1 MKKALNQVTDSIS
14 SQIEDDELLKLIG
27 LYNTFKLSLLKAERN
42 WLLRLFDKDLYD
54 LRIKSYS
61 ITLECFRNKLKS
73 KGYFKVG

>member
-1 MKKALNQVTDSIS
+1 MKKVLNQVTDSIS
-14 SQIEDDELLKLIG
+14 SQSEDDELLKLIS
-27 LYNTFKLSLLKAERN
+27 LYNKFTLSLLKAERN

>member
-14 SQIEDDELLKLIG
+14 SQIEDDELLKLIS
-27 LYNTFKLSLLKAERN
+27 LYNKFTLSLLKAERN

-61 ITLECFRNKLKS
+61 VTLECFRNKLKS